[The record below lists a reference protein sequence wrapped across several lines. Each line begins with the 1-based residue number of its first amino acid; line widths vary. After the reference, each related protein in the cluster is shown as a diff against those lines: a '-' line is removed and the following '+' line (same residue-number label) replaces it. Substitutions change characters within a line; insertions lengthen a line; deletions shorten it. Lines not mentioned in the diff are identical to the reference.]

1 MGRLIAE
8 VDFEIH
14 VAKGNAVGTILLVLG
29 SLGLN
34 QEASLLATDG
44 TFGEP
49 SVARHFDDQFALD
62 IADGL
67 FSQQEALKQ
76 SVIFVLVF
84 AGENLKVATGK
95 TMFGGVLS
103 YFFLAF
109 LGASAGAFLPIGAI
123 GCEFTSGSGHIESP
137 LEAV

>member
-62 IADGL
+62 SADGL
-67 FSQQEALKQ
+67 FSLQEALKQ
-76 SVIFVLVF
+76 SVVFILVF

-95 TMFGGVLS
+95 TVLGGVLS
-103 YFFLAF
+103 YVFLAG
-109 LGASAGAFLPIGAI
+109 LSTRTGAFLRVSAI
-123 GCEFTSGSGHIESP
+123 GCKFTS
-137 LEAV
+137 